1 MEAGGGGDATTASDS
16 IKVKIQF
23 GGRSIPVEISVDS
36 TVKNLKSTLQPL
48 TNVLP
53 RGQKLICKGKVLE
66 DEMTLKSLG
75 ITNGSKIMLMASQG
89 LHQGSGPLKK
99 EVPAKKELERVQMNT
114 IIPMVTRENKAK
126 AAGPNPVQRWKST
139 GVVALSEHG
148 LKAIPEEVYGL
159 RSFVRV
165 LDLSRNSIQEI
176 PDKINLLSSIQ
187 KLFLNA
193 NNLVD
198 GSLSWKGLESLKSLT
213 ILSLS
218 HNSLSELPPAVGA
231 LTSLRQLQVENNDLI
246 SLPSEIELLT
256 ELQILKVN
264 NNRIN
269 RIPDSIG
276 GCISLVEVQHCFL
289 VSHFLLYY
297 PNPNSRQIS
306 PVDLSSNLLV
316 ELPETVGNLK
326 DLKALY
332 LSNNGLHSLPR
343 TLFKTCGQ
351 LSILDLHGTE
361 VTMDLLRQFEGWEDF
376 DTRRRLKHQKQLDF
390 RVTSSAEFDEGAD
403 KS

>member
-276 GCISLVEVQHCFL
+276 GCISLVEV
-289 VSHFLLYY
+289 
-297 PNPNSRQIS
+297 
-306 PVDLSSNLLV
+306 DLSSNLLV

-326 DLKALY
+326 DLKV
-332 LSNNGLHSLPR
+332 NV
-343 TLFKTCGQ
+343 LFV
-351 LSILDLHGTE
+351 
-361 VTMDLLRQFEGWEDF
+361 VTICMDVLGSFSSS
-376 DTRRRLKHQKQLDF
+376 QLDH
-390 RVTSSAEFDEGAD
+390 VNNA
-403 KS
+403 